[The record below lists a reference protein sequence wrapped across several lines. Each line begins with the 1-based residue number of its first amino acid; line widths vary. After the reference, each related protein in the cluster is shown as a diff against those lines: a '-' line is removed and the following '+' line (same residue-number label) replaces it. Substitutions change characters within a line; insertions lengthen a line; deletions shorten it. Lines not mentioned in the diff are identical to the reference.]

1 VDDTSGQTR
10 TLNEL
15 SASVEIDAEVV
26 EDYGDTTTVFEVL
39 MKQLLLMLFMVN
51 SLQK

>member
-1 VDDTSGQTR
+1 MDDTSGQTR

-26 EDYGDTTTVFEVL
+26 EDYGDTTVVFETTPLDVVYG
-39 MKQLLLMLFMVN
+39 K
-51 SLQK
+51 